1 MFDDSQSEESVTAD
15 ERAVSVAI
23 SHALTVAITTILLSG
38 LLVGTGSF
46 VETQE
51 RGVADEQINEIG
63 HDIVTQVHSLDQL
76 EASGEDVTGNVELQ
90 YPRRIVDSYRYEIRL
105 IDSGSDLLTGQ
116 QGIIVEVNDLD
127 RRQGFD
133 IDDDTDIAVSST
145 DGPDVN
151 VTLCPSPSNEIT
163 LEDC

>member
-1 MFDDSQSEESVTAD
+1 MFDDSQTEESVTAD

-51 RGVADEQINEIG
+51 TRVADEQINEIG
-63 HDIVTQVHSLDQL
+63 HDVVTQVHNLDQL
-76 EASGEDVTGNVELQ
+76 SASGDDVTGNVELQ

-116 QGIIVEVNDLD
+116 QGIIVEVEDLD

-145 DGPDVN
+145 DGPNVN
-151 VTLCPSPSNEIT
+151 VTLCPSDEIT

>member
-1 MFDDSQSEESVTAD
+1 MFDDSQTEESVTAD

-51 RGVADEQINEIG
+51 TGVADEQINEIG

-76 EASGEDVTGNVELQ
+76 NASGDDVTGNVELQ

-105 IDSGSDLLTGQ
+105 IDGGSDLLTGQ
-116 QGIIVEVNDLD
+116 QGIIVDVNDLD

-133 IDDDTDIAVSST
+133 IDDDTNIAVSST

-151 VTLCPSPSNEIT
+151 VTLCPSNEIT

>member
-1 MFDDSQSEESVTAD
+1 MFDDSETEESVTAD

-51 RGVADEQINEIG
+51 TRVADEQISEIG
-63 HDIVTQVHSLDQL
+63 HDVVTQVHNLDQL
-76 EASGEDVTGNVELQ
+76 SASGDDVTGNVELR

-105 IDSGSDLLTGQ
+105 TDSGSDLLTGQ
-116 QGIIVEVNDLD
+116 QGIIVEVEDLD

-145 DGPDVN
+145 DGPNVN
-151 VTLCPSPSNEIT
+151 VTLCPSDEIT